1 MEQLHKALKV
11 AFASEFSFYLKAHNF
26 HWNVTGPF
34 FSQLHDLFGKIYEEV
49 YGSIDQFAEE
59 IRSAGAFVPASYTR
73 FSMLSQIEDET
84 GIPDDG
90 DMIRILLE
98 DSDKM
103 VKILKFV
110 FDVATANGEE
120 GLADFIAGRMDAHR
134 KHSWMLKATIT
145 K

>member
-1 MEQLHKALKV
+1 MEELHKSLKI

-34 FSQLHDLFGKIYEEV
+34 FTQLHDLFGKIYEEV

-59 IRSAGAFVPASYTR
+59 IRSSGAFVPASFSR
-73 FSMLSQIEDET
+73 FSMLTAIDDEVNVL
-84 GIPDDG
+84 DDG
-90 DMIRILLE
+90 DMIQELLE

-103 VKILKFV
+103 VKILKLC
-110 FDVATANGEE
+110 FDIATKYGED
-120 GLADFIAGRMDAHR
+120 GLANFLAERMDAHR
-134 KHSWMLKATIT
+134 KHSWMLRATIT

>member
-1 MEQLHKALKV
+1 MDELHKSLKI

-34 FSQLHDLFGKIYEEV
+34 FTQLHQLFGGIYEEV

-73 FSMLSQIEDET
+73 FSMLSEIDDET
-84 GIPDDG
+84 NIPDDA
-90 DMIRILLE
+90 DMIAILLE

-110 FDVATANGEE
+110 FDIATAQGED
-120 GLADFIAGRMDAHR
+120 GLANFLAERMDAHR
-134 KHSWMLKATIT
+134 KHSWMLRATIT

>member
-1 MEQLHKALKV
+1 MEQLHKALKI

-34 FSQLHDLFGKIYEEV
+34 FSQMHDLFGKIYEEV

-59 IRSAGAFVPASYTR
+59 IRSAGSFVPASYTR
-73 FSMLSQIEDET
+73 FSMLSEIDDET

-90 DMIRILLE
+90 DMVRILSE

-103 VKILKFV
+103 VKILKYV
-110 FDVATANGEE
+110 FDIATAQGED
-120 GLADFIAGRMDAHR
+120 GLANFLAERMDAHR
-134 KHSWMLKATIT
+134 KHSWMLKSTIS
-145 K
+145 

>member
-59 IRSAGAFVPASYTR
+59 IRSAGAFVPASYSR
-73 FSMLSQIEDET
+73 FSMLTEIDDQT
-84 GIPDDG
+84 NIPDDG
-90 DMIRILLE
+90 DMISILHA

-103 VKILKFV
+103 VMILKYV
-110 FDVATANGEE
+110 FDIATAQGED
-120 GLADFIAGRMDAHR
+120 GLANFLAERMDAHR

>member
-1 MEQLHKALKV
+1 MDVLHKSLKI

-34 FSQLHDLFGKIYEEV
+34 FTQLHQLFGGIYEEV

-73 FSMLSQIEDET
+73 FSMLSEIDDET
-84 GIPDDG
+84 NIPDDA
-90 DMIRILLE
+90 DMIAILLE

-110 FDVATANGEE
+110 FDIATAQGED
-120 GLADFIAGRMDAHR
+120 GLANFLAERMDAHR
-134 KHSWMLKATIT
+134 KHSWMLRATIT